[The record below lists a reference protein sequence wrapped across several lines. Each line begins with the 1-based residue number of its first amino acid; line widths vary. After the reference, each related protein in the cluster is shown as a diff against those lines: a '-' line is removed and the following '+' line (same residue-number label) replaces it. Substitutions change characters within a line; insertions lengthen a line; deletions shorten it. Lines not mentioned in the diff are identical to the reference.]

1 MNRVS
6 TARCDWSLP
15 FRRHCGRTHKGWID
29 MNLIKFH
36 TGDCSPVQFII
47 ECTMNFGHTVGIVC
61 LEGFDKSTV
70 STVSTVKTNHVTFRI
85 LIVKV
90 FVNNLFISWIVS
102 MKSCFRALCKGPSAG
117 CPRTSVSMY
126 CKTAVE
132 AALVIIS
139 AMCYISGGRKDHHF
153 HLDLPNFRLRNGGF
167 ANCCHNLLLLL
178 L

>member
-1 MNRVS
+1 
-6 TARCDWSLP
+6 
-15 FRRHCGRTHKGWID
+15 
-29 MNLIKFH
+29 
-36 TGDCSPVQFII
+36 
-47 ECTMNFGHTVGIVC
+47 
-61 LEGFDKSTV
+61 V

-102 MKSCFRALCKGPSAG
+102 MKSCFRALCKGPSAA

-153 HLDLPNFRLRNGGF
+153 HLDLPNFRLRAGDSPIAATTCCCCCCSCSCSCSCRDVLDWPFLSIYKWVLRVLATDLRQHNGVEIIYYYAF
-167 ANCCHNLLLLL
+167 ACVYL
-178 L
+178 